1 MRNPRIEKNI
11 PAAIDILQS
20 EVAGG
25 GTQISDV
32 FKGYFASFGA
42 AVVQSGL
49 LPAVIFYGQQDNQ
62 AEGGKAHTGPQQ
74 ARWKVTW
81 CIYKLCFPQEART
94 VPRNQQHAA
103 LKTYCLKLARSNSLT
118 PQKTQEL
125 LDAALALKM
134 ALRTFELV
142 PDTQQQASP

>member
-1 MRNPRIEKNI
+1 MRNPRIEALI
-11 PAAIDILQS
+11 PSAIAVLQS

-25 GTQISDV
+25 GTQITDT

-49 LPAVIFYGQQDNQ
+49 LPAVIFYGQKDNQ
-62 AEGGKAHTGPQQ
+62 AEGGKTHSGPKE

-81 CIYKLCFPQEART
+81 CIYRLLFPEKAESIAKK
-94 VPRNQQHAA
+94 QQHAA
-103 LKTYCLKLARSNSLT
+103 LKDHLLALRTSGPL
-118 PQKTQEL
+118 PQAEIHRI

-134 ALRTFELV
+134 ALRTFDLV
-142 PDTQQQASP
+142 PANPNS